1 MSIQVGQSVSF
12 NEIGKKGNQEDSLY
26 PSPDVQT
33 PGIPLFL
40 VCDGVGGQDQGEVAS
55 AAVCEAF
62 VRYYSTHTL
71 PATADELEPF
81 FSKALSCAYDQLD
94 AKDTALATGKSR
106 MGTTLTCVFVLGNCC
121 LAAHIG
127 DSRIYHIRPQA
138 KYPVKYQSN
147 DHSLVNYLVNIG
159 EIRPEEAATHP
170 QRNVILRAMQP
181 HGDERAEA
189 EVCLLDELHPGDYL
203 FLCTDGVLE
212 KLTEN
217 DLCEVLASGQSDTE
231 KIERI
236 RLLCEGSYDNYT
248 ALLVPLMPTTTP
260 GEIEVQPEEQV
271 LLKEQA
277 RPEEQNQPEEQN
289 ETGKSWFK
297 KTFHF

>member
-1 MSIQVGQSVSF
+1 MSIQAGQSVSF
-12 NEIGKKGNQEDSLY
+12 SEIGGKGNQEDSLY
-26 PSPDVQT
+26 PSLGVQN

-62 VRYYSTHTL
+62 ECYYSTHAL

-81 FSKALSCAYDQLD
+81 FDKALTYAYDQLD
-94 AKDTALATGKSR
+94 AKDSTQATGKSR
-106 MGTTLTCVFVLGNCC
+106 MGTTLTCVFILDNCC

-181 HGDERAEA
+181 HGDGRAEA

-217 DLCEVLASGQSDTE
+217 DLCEVLASAQSDAE
-231 KIERI
+231 KMERI
-236 RLLCEGSYDNYT
+236 RLLCEGSYDNYS
-248 ALLVPLMPTTTP
+248 ALLVPLIPTAAP
-260 GEIEVQPEEQV
+260 GQIEDQPEEQARI
-271 LLKEQA
+271 KEQA
-277 RPEEQNQPEEQN
+277 CPEEQNQPEEQN